1 MKPPDE
7 IRNFKKHTLEHHPLR
22 EFCMN
27 YPVVQSASILCI
39 GVGWFPNSPGGLN
52 RYVYEFL
59 SQLAIGQDQIEL
71 CGVGLLETEID
82 LPLHCTNL
90 AAANGSLLKRLWSV
104 RHQFAQRQIPLPDA
118 INIHFALYGVPV
130 LRDLPPGVPVT
141 FNFHGP
147 WAAESQQEGDSRWSV
162 WFKQRIEQR
171 VYQRCDRFI
180 VLSKA
185 FGKILHETYN
195 IPWNKI
201 HIIPGGVDTQR
212 FQHNL
217 SRQEARSQLNWH
229 PDRPTL
235 FTTRRLVHRMGLD
248 KLLTAL
254 AQVKRQLPDV
264 WLAIAGKGPLRADL
278 ERQVQMLGLQDNV
291 EFLGFLPDEQLP
303 LAYQAADLTVV
314 PSQSLEGFGLILL
327 ESLAC
332 GTPALCTPVGG
343 MPEVISP
350 FCPELVTDTSE
361 ASAIAERLTDLLT
374 GILPL
379 PSRDACREYACRH
392 FDWKIIAPQVRQ
404 VLLSRDL

>member
-7 IRNFKKHTLEHHPLR
+7 IRNFQKHTLEHRPLR

-27 YPVVQSASILCI
+27 YPVIQSASILCI

-71 CGVGLLETEID
+71 CGVGLPETAID

-90 AAANGSLLKRLWSV
+90 AAANGSLPKRLWSV

-130 LRDLPPGVPVT
+130 LRDLPSGVPVT

-147 WAAESQQEGDSRWSV
+147 WAGESQQEGDSRWSV
-162 WFKQRIEQR
+162 WFKQWIEQQ

-185 FGKILHETYN
+185 FGMILHEHYN
-195 IPWNKI
+195 ISWDKI
-201 HIIPGGVDTQR
+201 HIIPGGVNLAQ
-212 FQHNL
+212 FQ
-217 SRQEARSQLNWH
+217 
-229 PDRPTL
+229 PTL
-235 FTTRRLVHRMGLD
+235 TRQAAREKLGWQSDRKILFTPRRLVHRMGLD
-248 KLLTAL
+248 NLLTAMV
-254 AQVKRQLPDV
+254 QVKRYVPEV
-264 WLAIAGKGPLRADL
+264 WLAIAGKGAMRSSL
-278 ERQVQMLGLQDNV
+278 EQQITELELSEHAQL
-291 EFLGFLPDEQLP
+291 LGFLPDEQLP
-303 LAYQAADLTVV
+303 IAYQAADLTVV

-343 MPEVISP
+343 MPEIVAP
-350 FCPELVTDTSE
+350 FCPDLVTESATAE
-361 ASAIAERLTDLLT
+361 AISDRLITVLKGD
-374 GILPL
+374 LPL
-379 PSRDACREYACRH
+379 PDRQACHDHAAQHY
-392 FDWKIIAPQVRQ
+392 DWKSISQQVRQ
-404 VLLSRDL
+404 VLLQPIK